1 MNVFSA
7 ATSAQTTLHLVI
19 PHLFSHL
26 AEINEPLQ
34 LTYLDKL
41 LTQSSRH
48 EWQQVEFYDNLF
60 KLFNISN
67 EKNLPAAAVSRLIDM
82 NDSENHIWLRA
93 DPVHLHADRDR
104 VLLFDQS
111 TFELTQAEADQ
122 LVTELNDFFV
132 NDALF
137 FTAPTPYRWYIRL
150 PRFPE
155 LITPPITHVIGRD
168 IHKYMPRGRDQM
180 TWRQRL
186 NEAQMLLY
194 QSEVNVAREQRGELS
209 VNSVWFW
216 GLGTLPAASASRW
229 VEVWS
234 EDPVAQGLAKLTQ
247 VPYAAP
253 SKHLL
258 NDLKSGDYLLTFT
271 TGMKTDWER
280 WGTELE
286 QIWFKTL
293 YQMLQDRQLAQV
305 WIYGGDS
312 HIFCATRNRFG
323 NWWRRRVSWRNFV
336 PATDSESF

>member
-7 ATSAQTTLHLVI
+7 ATPAQATLHLVI

-26 AEINEPLQ
+26 AETHEPLEFQ
-34 LTYLDKL
+34 YLDKL

-48 EWQQVEFYDNLF
+48 DYQAIEFYETLF
-60 KLFNISN
+60 KLFKVSS
-67 EKNLPAAAVSRLIDM
+67 EKNLPAAAISRLIDM

-104 VLLFDQS
+104 VLLFDAS
-111 TFELTQAEADQ
+111 TFELTQAEADR
-122 LVTELNDFFV
+122 LITELNDFFV

-137 FTAPTPYRWYIRL
+137 FTAPTPYRWYVRL

-155 LITPPITHVIGRD
+155 LLTPPITHVIGRD
-168 IHKYMPRGRDQM
+168 IHKHMPRGRDQM

-186 NEAQMLLY
+186 NEAQMLLH
-194 QSEVNVAREQRGELS
+194 QSEVNGAREQRGALS

-216 GLGTLPAASASRW
+216 GLGTLPAAPSPRW

-247 VPYAAP
+247 VPYTAP

-258 NDLKSGDYLLTFT
+258 NTLKSGEYLLTFS

-280 WGTELE
+280 WGMELE
-286 QIWFKTL
+286 QVWFKTL
-293 YQMLQDRQLAQV
+293 YQMLQNRQLAKI
-305 WIYGGDS
+305 WIYSGDS
-312 HIFCATRNRFG
+312 QTFCATRHHFG
-323 NWWRRRVSWRNFV
+323 QWWKWRTSWRDFV
-336 PATDSESF
+336 PATDSD

>member
-1 MNVFSA
+1 MNVFSS
-7 ATSAQTTLHLVI
+7 ATSSQTTLHLVI

-34 LTYLDKL
+34 LPYLDKL
-41 LTQSSRH
+41 LAQATRH
-48 EWQQVEFYDNLF
+48 DWQPTEFYATLF
-60 KLFNISN
+60 KLFNVPH
-67 EKNLPAAAVSRLIDM
+67 EKNLPTAAISRLIDM

-104 VLLFDQS
+104 VLLFDES

-122 LVTELNDFFV
+122 LITELNDFFV

-155 LITPPITHVIGRD
+155 LVTPPITHVVGRD
-168 IHKYMPRGRDQM
+168 IHKHMPRGRDQM

-194 QSEVNVAREQRGELS
+194 QSEVNVAREQRGALS
-209 VNSVWFW
+209 INSVWFW
-216 GLGTLPAASASRW
+216 GLGILPEVPPPRW

-234 EDPVAQGLAKLTQ
+234 EDTVTQGLAKLTQ
-247 VPYAAP
+247 VPYTAP

-258 NDLKSGDYLLTFT
+258 NNLKSGDYLLTLT

-280 WGTELE
+280 WANELE
-286 QIWFKTL
+286 QVWFKTI
-293 YQMLQDRQLAQV
+293 YQMLQNRQLAKV
-305 WIYGGDS
+305 WIYHGES
-312 HIFCATRNRFG
+312 EQIFCATRSHFG
-323 NWWRRRVSWRNFV
+323 QWWKRRVSWRDFTPV
-336 PATDSESF
+336 TDQD

>member
-1 MNVFSA
+1 MNVFSSVTYSQA
-7 ATSAQTTLHLVI
+7 TLHLAI

-26 AEINEPLQ
+26 AEINESLQ
-34 LTYLDKL
+34 LPHLDKL
-41 LTQSSRH
+41 LAQSTRH
-48 EWQQVEFYDNLF
+48 DWQQIEFYETLF
-60 KLFNISN
+60 KLFNVPH
-67 EKNLPAAAVSRLIDM
+67 EKNLPTAAISRLIDM

-104 VLLFDQS
+104 VLLFDES

-122 LVTELNDFFV
+122 LITELNDFFV

-137 FTAPTPYRWYIRL
+137 FTAPTPYRWYVRL

-155 LITPPITHVIGRD
+155 LVTSPITHLVGRD
-168 IHKYMPRGRDQM
+168 IHKHMPRGRDQM

-194 QSEVNVAREQRGELS
+194 QSDVNVAREQRGALS

-216 GLGTLPAASASRW
+216 GLGTLPEAPPPRW

-234 EDPVAQGLAKLTQ
+234 EDTVTQGLAKLTQ
-247 VPYAAP
+247 VPYTAP

-258 NDLKSGDYLLTFT
+258 NNLKSGDYLLTFT

-280 WGTELE
+280 WANELE
-286 QIWFKTL
+286 QVWFKTI
-293 YQMLQDRQLAQV
+293 YQMLQNRQLAKV
-305 WIYGGDS
+305 WIYPGETEQ
-312 HIFCATRNRFG
+312 IFCTTRSHFG
-323 NWWRRRVSWRNFV
+323 QWWKGRTSWRDFL
-336 PATDSESF
+336 PPTDRD

>member
-1 MNVFSA
+1 MNVFSTA
-7 ATSAQTTLHLVI
+7 KSTQATLHLVI

-26 AEINEPLQ
+26 AEIHEPLEF
-34 LTYLDKL
+34 TYLDKL

-48 EWQQVEFYDNLF
+48 DWQAVEFYETLF
-60 KLFNISN
+60 KLSNISS

-122 LVTELNDFFV
+122 LITELNDFFI

-155 LITPPITHVIGRD
+155 LMTPPISQVIGRD
-168 IHKYMPRGRDQM
+168 IHKHMPRGRDQM

-186 NEAQMLLY
+186 NEVQMLLH
-194 QSEVNVAREQRGELS
+194 QSEVNGAREQRGALS

-216 GLGTLPAASASRW
+216 GLGTLPAIPAPRW

-234 EDPVAQGLAKLTQ
+234 EDPVAQGLAKLTH

-258 NDLKSGDYLLTFT
+258 NHLKSGDYLLTFT

-280 WGTELE
+280 WGMELE
-286 QIWFKTL
+286 QVWFKTL

-305 WIYGGDS
+305 WLYSGES
-312 HIFCATRNRFG
+312 PLFCATRRHFG
-323 NWWRRRVSWRNFV
+323 QWWKWRTSWRDFV
-336 PATDSESF
+336 PSTDSD